1 MSQKIKISEI
11 GVGVLSSVVSL
22 MNVKKV
28 AKKFVYVIENMER
41 LIYEFIFRKYFFL
54 CAIIFCSNFVDFYII
69 FVIL

>member
-28 AKKFVYVIENMER
+28 AKTFVYVIENM
-41 LIYEFIFRKYFFL
+41 
-54 CAIIFCSNFVDFYII
+54 
-69 FVIL
+69 